1 MESEQKGINSRRR
14 YFMLDLVRI
23 FCALAIFGRHAQSMG
38 RFSFGRVFNVL
49 FYNMTGNV
57 MTCFFILSGFSI
69 FISNARYEFLGG
81 GNGCSTLA
89 FYKKRALN
97 LLPVYYLAHIGWLFY
112 AQCSISEYLM
122 LTPIEVLGIQS
133 IFISLFGILH
143 NGGTWFISCLLISYF
158 VYPILQEII
167 KKLTYKGKLLILFII
182 LFLVIYVPYVNMY
195 FKCSDLYSNPIYR
208 FMQFALGAILGAV
221 SKQREAMKKNNPIL
235 SIGIVTV
242 NFIVLMLA
250 TYENIVKINNFAPIL
265 ICVILYFS
273 IFINNHFLEKNVV
286 LQYASKLTYEFYI
299 LQLFLWKP
307 SSWVV
312 NKLGLTTWK
321 FKVMIPFV
329 MLLLMSILVREL
341 YEKPIQNK
349 IREYSSNV
357 RTDRVR
363 TSNL

>member
-1 MESEQKGINSRRR
+1 
-14 YFMLDLVRI
+14 
-23 FCALAIFGRHAQSMG
+23 
-38 RFSFGRVFNVL
+38 
-49 FYNMTGNV
+49 
-57 MTCFFILSGFSI
+57 
-69 FISNARYEFLGG
+69 
-81 GNGCSTLA
+81 
-89 FYKKRALN
+89 
-97 LLPVYYLAHIGWLFY
+97 
-112 AQCSISEYLM
+112 
-122 LTPIEVLGIQS
+122 
-133 IFISLFGILH
+133 
-143 NGGTWFISCLLISYF
+143 
-158 VYPILQEII
+158 
-167 KKLTYKGKLLILFII
+167 
-182 LFLVIYVPYVNMY
+182 
-195 FKCSDLYSNPIYR
+195 
-208 FMQFALGAILGAV
+208 MQFALGAILGAV

-286 LQYASKLTYEFYI
+286 LQYASKLAYEFYI

-312 NKLGLTTWK
+312 NKL
-321 FKVMIPFV
+321 MIPFV

>member
-1 MESEQKGINSRRR
+1 M
-14 YFMLDLVRI
+14 
-23 FCALAIFGRHAQSMG
+23 
-38 RFSFGRVFNVL
+38 
-49 FYNMTGNV
+49 
-57 MTCFFILSGFSI
+57 
-69 FISNARYEFLGG
+69 
-81 GNGCSTLA
+81 
-89 FYKKRALN
+89 
-97 LLPVYYLAHIGWLFY
+97 
-112 AQCSISEYLM
+112 
-122 LTPIEVLGIQS
+122 
-133 IFISLFGILH
+133 
-143 NGGTWFISCLLISYF
+143 
-158 VYPILQEII
+158 
-167 KKLTYKGKLLILFII
+167 
-182 LFLVIYVPYVNMY
+182 
-195 FKCSDLYSNPIYR
+195 
-208 FMQFALGAILGAV
+208 GAV

-349 IREYSSNV
+349 MR
-357 RTDRVR
+357 
-363 TSNL
+363 